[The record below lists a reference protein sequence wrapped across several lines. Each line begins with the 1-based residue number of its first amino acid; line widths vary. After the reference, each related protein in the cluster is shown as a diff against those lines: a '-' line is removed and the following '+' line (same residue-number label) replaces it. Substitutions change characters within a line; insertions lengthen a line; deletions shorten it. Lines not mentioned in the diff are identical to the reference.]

1 MIDTTQDLENIGK
14 ALALLRAYRHNLRGP
29 DHEDLAELGMALLRY
44 VALNADLETRSAQ
57 FGELIRG
64 HAILSNTLIEAVAL
78 SSGRSA
84 DDTLEDYEDQVLE
97 MIARRER
104 ASGSLRTCVP
114 MLTSSRDIGSG

>member
-1 MIDTTQDLENIGK
+1 MIDATQDLENMEK
-14 ALALLRAYRHNLRGP
+14 ALALLRAYRRDLTRSGP
-29 DHEDLAELGMALLRY
+29 RDLAELGMALLRY
-44 VALNADLETRSAQ
+44 VALNADVETRSAQ

-64 HAILSNTLIEAVAL
+64 HAILANTLIEAIAL

-104 ASGSLRTCVP
+104 A
-114 MLTSSRDIGSG
+114 